1 MDCSSNRRAPRR
13 MIYFRGKIIFNGG
26 STHYDC
32 TVRNISDGG
41 AKILIDGFVA
51 LPEDFEL
58 FLPAMSQRRH
68 VKLRWRQ
75 IDACGVS
82 FRYAVKQAPA
92 DDHYTADHATEAVL
106 RRRIIELEREVNCLN
121 ARLLECNCSRGWHFS
136 LT

>member
-1 MDCSSNRRAPRR
+1 MV
-13 MIYFRGKIIFNGG
+13 YFRGKIIFNGG
-26 STHYDC
+26 STHYNC

-92 DDHYTADHATEAVL
+92 DDHYTADHATEADL

-121 ARLLECNCSRGWHFS
+121 ARLLE
-136 LT
+136 LTSGAI